1 MKLAGL
7 FMLMLLLL
15 QQPSHRIDDTE
26 AFLKAISIWGNS
38 GQIAKVKRKGV
49 VDWLY
54 QVGCYFPDK
63 TIAGP
68 SAFMV
73 AGQGFTW
80 EEAFASVDM
89 AKNGPSAELRKTFA
103 GGNEAFR
110 CNPMVLK

>member
-1 MKLAGL
+1 MKITSLL
-7 FMLMLLLL
+7 TLMLLLF
-15 QQPSHRIDDTE
+15 QQPSHRIDDTD
-26 AFLKAISIWGNS
+26 AFIKATLIWGNA
-38 GQIAKVKRKGV
+38 GQIAKVKRKG

-63 TIAGP
+63 TLAGP
-68 SAFMV
+68 SGFIV

-89 AKNGPSAELRKTFA
+89 TKNGPSPEMRRQFT
-103 GGNEAFR
+103 GGQEAFQ